1 MLKANFIFFSI
12 LLSLSFYSCKED
24 DENSSNTSSIQ
35 TVGSFANS
43 YLSAQTYRSL
53 NVEIL
58 YEEGN
63 RPSNEVGNSIQ
74 TFLNQSLNKPQG
86 ISLQWKMIPDQ
97 GKSTYSLS
105 DLQQIE
111 SDFRTVQNSGSSASA
126 YIFFANGD
134 YSENTD
140 SSAVFGIAYKS
151 TSTVV
156 FHKTIS
162 DRTGDFGQPST
173 ADIESTVSKHEL
185 GHLLGLVNLG
195 SSMVNDHQDVAHGN
209 HCDNTDC
216 LMFWQTESNAM
227 LLNFN
232 NSAVLLG
239 PECQADLRANGGK

>member
-12 LLSLSFYSCKED
+12 LLSLSFYSCQED
-24 DENSSNTSSIQ
+24 DENSSNTSSVQ

-53 NVEIL
+53 NVELL

-74 TFLNQSLNKPQG
+74 TFLNQYLNKPQG
-86 ISLQWKMIPDQ
+86 ISLQWKMIPNQ
-97 GKSTYSLS
+97 GKSIYSLN

-140 SSAVFGIAYKS
+140 STVVFGVAYKS

-162 DRTGDFGQPST
+162 ERTGGFGQPSIS
-173 ADIESTVSKHEL
+173 AIESIVSKHEL

-195 SSMVNDHQDVAHGN
+195 TAMVNDHQDEVHGN

-216 LMFWQTESNAM
+216 LMFWQTESSAM
-227 LLNFN
+227 LLNFSGN
-232 NSAVLLG
+232 DVMLG
-239 PECQADLRANGGK
+239 PECQADLKANGGK